1 MTISLAIAS
10 KIASSLSNVLRGQ
23 QGMTRETPEGSAAGE
38 AATQGK
44 SLGSALDEVG
54 WTPVGKR
61 IKVKTGKDQPPLS
74 KRDGGA
80 V

>member
-1 MTISLAIAS
+1 
-10 KIASSLSNVLRGQ
+10 
-23 QGMTRETPEGSAAGE
+23 MTRETPGGSVAGE
-38 AATQGK
+38 AATEEK

-61 IKVKTGKDQPPLS
+61 IKVKTGKDQPPIS
-74 KRDGGA
+74 KRYGGA